1 MIAAV
6 SDFTDGDETN
16 VLIVDLAGTILTV
29 RPDLFPAYYQHLL
42 RDEEWY
48 DAERAMHVFIKRA
61 DLSDP
66 VNQAIAYTVIDDSGL
81 EALTSRSEGDI
92 SALAVF
98 KAQQHFLGGMTL
110 KERVSSRRLSTGT
123 DAQPVPPPLEA
134 YPPAKIK
141 DYLAAL
147 HQQGVGYR
155 YELVTAWVEHWSQT
169 EYAADVLDALEGLIV
184 FDQLFELC
192 RALRGKSAAFPWLV
206 RAHRERYGWTGAG
219 SLRMPEEE
227 ALRRFAV
234 VAHDYKDRWL
244 EFIQEAA
251 GSHDSSERRT
261 HRPAIGFSR
270 LVKFCL
276 AVGQPDMAGA
286 VAEAIVRTTLERTA
300 DLHLPLPSW
309 IPPQ

>member
-1 MIAAV
+1 
-6 SDFTDGDETN
+6 
-16 VLIVDLAGTILTV
+16 
-29 RPDLFPAYYQHLL
+29 
-42 RDEEWY
+42 
-48 DAERAMHVFIKRA
+48 
-61 DLSDP
+61 
-66 VNQAIAYTVIDDSGL
+66 
-81 EALTSRSEGDI
+81 
-92 SALAVF
+92 
-98 KAQQHFLGGMTL
+98 MTL
-110 KERVSSRRLSTGT
+110 KERASSSRLDTDT

-141 DYLAAL
+141 AYLAAL

-155 YELVTAWVEHWSQT
+155 HELVTAWVEHWSQT
-169 EYAADVLDALEGLIV
+169 GCAADVLDALEGLIGQAQSIV
-184 FDQLFELC
+184 TVNYPFDQIFELC

-219 SLRMPEEE
+219 WFRMPEEE
-227 ALRRFAV
+227 AMRRFAV

-251 GSHDSSERRT
+251 GSRDSSERRT
-261 HRPAIGFSR
+261 HRPAIGSSR

-276 AVGQPDMAGA
+276 AVEQTDMAIA

>member
-1 MIAAV
+1 
-6 SDFTDGDETN
+6 
-16 VLIVDLAGTILTV
+16 
-29 RPDLFPAYYQHLL
+29 
-42 RDEEWY
+42 
-48 DAERAMHVFIKRA
+48 
-61 DLSDP
+61 
-66 VNQAIAYTVIDDSGL
+66 
-81 EALTSRSEGDI
+81 
-92 SALAVF
+92 
-98 KAQQHFLGGMTL
+98 MTL
-110 KERVSSRRLSTGT
+110 KERVSSRGLSTGT

-147 HQQGVGYR
+147 HQQGLGYR
-155 YELVTAWVEHWSQT
+155 HDLVTAWVEHWNQT
-169 EYAADVLDALEGLIV
+169 RYMADVLDALEGVVGQARSIV
-184 FDQLFELC
+184 TVHYPFDDMFELC
-192 RALRGKSAAFPWLV
+192 RAIRGKSAAFPWLV

-219 SLRMPEEE
+219 SLQMPEEE
-227 ALRRFAV
+227 AMRRFAI

-251 GSHDSSERRT
+251 GSPDPSERRT
-261 HRPAIGFSR
+261 YRPVIGFSR

-276 AVGQPDMAGA
+276 AVEQTDMAVT